1 MYTDTERCVRAV
13 RSKDARFDGWFYTA
27 VLTTGIYCRPSCP
40 VVPPKPENMVFH
52 PSAAAC
58 QRAGF
63 RACKRCRPDTS
74 PGSPEWNRRADLT
87 ARAMR
92 LIADGVV
99 DREGVPGL
107 AARLGYSTRQIERQ
121 LFAELGAGPLAL
133 ARAQRAQTA
142 RTLVE
147 TTDLPMADV
156 AFAAGFS
163 SVRAFNDT
171 VREVYALT
179 PGELRARTPRDASA
193 RDTPGTLTL
202 RLPFRAPLN
211 PDNLFGHLA
220 ATAVPGVEEWL
231 PHSPQGVD
239 GAPIGSYRRTL
250 RLPYGHGIVAL
261 APRPDHIACRLALS
275 DPRDLT
281 VAISRCRR
289 LLDLDADPVAVDE
302 QLRAD
307 PVLAPLVDKA
317 PGRRVPRTVDEAEFA
332 VRAVLGQQVSTAA
345 ARTHAARLV
354 TAHGT
359 PVDDPEGGL
368 THLFPT
374 PEELA
379 ALDPDTLA
387 MPRTRR
393 TTLTTLVRRLA
404 DGDLRLGPD
413 SDRAETG
420 AALLALPGFGPWTA
434 DVIAMRA
441 LGDPD
446 AFLPTD
452 LGVRRAAR
460 ALGLPSTPAAL
471 TARAAAWRPWR
482 AYAVQYLWATDD
494 HPVNFLPA

>member
-1 MYTDTERCVRAV
+1 MRNGMHTDKERCVRAV
-13 RSKDARFDGWFYTA
+13 QSKDARFDGWFFTA
-27 VLTTGIYCRPSCP
+27 VLTTRIYCRPSCP
-40 VVPPKPENMVFH
+40 VVPPKPENMTFY

-58 QRAGF
+58 QQAGF

-74 PGSPEWNRRADLT
+74 PGSPAWNERADLV

-92 LIADGVV
+92 LIGDGVV

-107 AARLGYSTRQIERQ
+107 ARRLGYSTRQIERQ
-121 LFAELGAGPLAL
+121 LLAELGAGPLAL

-142 RTLVE
+142 RLLIE
-147 TTDLPMADV
+147 TTPLPMAEI

-163 SVRAFNDT
+163 SIRTFNDT
-171 VREVYALT
+171 VREVFAVSPSDLRGRLPRNT
-179 PGELRARTPRDASA
+179 VIAPGVLS
-193 RDTPGTLTL
+193 L

-220 ATAVPGVEEWL
+220 ATAVPGVEEWR
-231 PHSPQGVD
+231 D
-239 GAPIGSYRRTL
+239 GAYRRTL

-261 APRPDHIACRLALS
+261 TPRPDHIACRLTLS
-275 DPRDLT
+275 DMRDLP

-289 LLDLDADPVAVDE
+289 MLDLDADPVAIDDL
-302 QLRAD
+302 LRTD
-307 PVLAPLVDKA
+307 PLLAPLVDKA

-354 TAHGT
+354 TAHGD
-359 PVDDPEGGL
+359 PVEDPEGGL
-368 THLFPT
+368 THLFPA
-374 PEELA
+374 PEALA
-379 ALDPDTLA
+379 ALDPESLA

-393 TTLTTLVRRLA
+393 TTFTTLVRQLA
-404 DGDLRLGPD
+404 DGTLHLGVESDWEESRARLL
-413 SDRAETG
+413 S
-420 AALLALPGFGPWTA
+420 LPGFGPWTV

-452 LGVRRAAR
+452 LGIRRAAQE
-460 ALGLPSTPAAL
+460 LGLPSTPAAL
-471 TARAAAWRPWR
+471 TARATAWRPWR
-482 AYAVQYLWATDD
+482 AYAVQYLWATDS
-494 HPVNFLPA
+494 HPINFLPV

>member
-1 MYTDTERCVRAV
+1 MQNGMHTETERCLRAV
-13 RSKDARFDGWFYTA
+13 QSKDARFDGWFFTA
-27 VLTTGIYCRPSCP
+27 VTTTRIYCRPSCP
-40 VVPPKPENMVFH
+40 VVPPKPQNMTFF

-58 QRAGF
+58 QQAGF

-74 PGSPEWNRRADLT
+74 PGSPEWNHRADLV

-92 LIADGVV
+92 LIGDGIV

-107 AARLGYSTRQIERQ
+107 ATRLGYSTRQIERQ
-121 LFAELGAGPLAL
+121 LLAELGAGPLSL

-142 RTLVE
+142 RLLIE
-147 TTDLPMADV
+147 TTPLPMAEI

-163 SVRAFNDT
+163 SIRTFNDT
-171 VREVYALT
+171 VREVFALSPT
-179 PGELRARTPRDASA
+179 ELRARLPRKGAA
-193 RDTPGTLTL
+193 GVTHTPGVLNL
-202 RLPFRAPLN
+202 RLPFRAPLH

-220 ATAVPGVEEWL
+220 ATAVPGVEEWR
-231 PHSPQGVD
+231 D
-239 GAPIGSYRRTL
+239 GAYRRTL
-250 RLPYGHGIVAL
+250 RLPYGHGIVGL
-261 APRPDHIACRLALS
+261 TPTPDHIACRLSLS
-275 DPRDLT
+275 DLRDLP

-289 LLDLDADPVAVDE
+289 LLDLDADPVAVDD
-302 QLRAD
+302 QLRGD
-307 PVLAPLVDKA
+307 PVLAPLVGKA

-354 TAHGT
+354 VAHGD

-374 PEELA
+374 PAALA
-379 ALDPDTLA
+379 ALDPESLA

-393 TTLTTLVRRLA
+393 ATFTTLVAELAGGRLHLGMESDWA
-404 DGDLRLGPD
+404 EARARLL
-413 SDRAETG
+413 E
-420 AALLALPGFGPWTA
+420 LPGFGPWTV

-452 LGVRRAAR
+452 LGIRYAAKE
-460 ALGLPSTPAAL
+460 LGLPATPAAL

-482 AYAVQYLWATDD
+482 AYAVQYLWATAS
-494 HPVNFLPA
+494 HPINFLPA

>member
-1 MYTDTERCVRAV
+1 MQNGMHTDRERCVRAV
-13 RSKDARFDGWFYTA
+13 QSKDARFDGWFFTA
-27 VLTTGIYCRPSCP
+27 VLTTRIYCRPSCP
-40 VVPPKPENMVFH
+40 VVPPRPENMTFY

-58 QRAGF
+58 QQAGF

-74 PGSPEWNRRADLT
+74 PGSPEWNQRADLV

-107 AARLGYSTRQIERQ
+107 ATRLGYSARQVERQ
-121 LFAELGAGPLAL
+121 LLAELGAGPLAL

-142 RTLVE
+142 RLLIE
-147 TTDLPMADV
+147 TTPLPMAEI

-163 SVRAFNDT
+163 SIRTFNDT
-171 VREVYALT
+171 VREVFALT
-179 PGELRARTPRDASA
+179 PSELRARLPKTKALSTA
-193 RDTPGTLTL
+193 GTPGTLTL
-202 RLPFRAPLN
+202 RLPFRSPLN

-231 PHSPQGVD
+231 D
-239 GAPIGSYRRTL
+239 GAYRRTL
-250 RLPYGHGIVAL
+250 RLPYGHGIATL
-261 APRPDHIACRLALS
+261 TPRSDHIACRLTLS
-275 DPRDLT
+275 DLRDLP

-289 LLDLDADPVAVDE
+289 MLDLDADPVAIDD
-302 QLRAD
+302 QLRTD
-307 PVLAPLVDKA
+307 PLLAPLVDKA

-354 TAHGT
+354 LTHGD

-374 PEELA
+374 PEALA
-379 ALDPDTLA
+379 SLDPESLA

-393 TTLTTLVRRLA
+393 TTFTTLVRQLA
-404 DGDLRLGPD
+404 DGTVNLGVE
-413 SDRAETG
+413 SDWSETRAR
-420 AALLALPGFGPWTA
+420 LLALPGFGPWTV

-452 LGVRRAAR
+452 LGIRRAAQE
-460 ALGLPSTPAAL
+460 LGLPSTPAAL
-471 TARAAAWRPWR
+471 TARASAWRPWR
-482 AYAVQYLWATDD
+482 AYAVQYLWATDS
-494 HPVNFLPA
+494 HPINFLPV